1 MSKLTR
7 MSGKEVVSTL
17 KKFGFREI
25 RQKGSHIIL
34 KRTTS
39 EGEIGCV
46 IPLHSELA
54 IGTLRGILRQAKV
67 DVEEFVRKL

>member
-1 MSKLTR
+1 MSKLKR
-7 MSGKEVVSTL
+7 MSGKEVVSIL
-17 KKFGFREI
+17 KQFGFREI

-39 EGEIGCV
+39 EEEIGCV

-67 DVEEFVRKL
+67 NIEEFMRKL

>member
-1 MSKLTR
+1 MPKIKR
-7 MSGKEVVSTL
+7 MSGKEAIGVL
-17 KKFGFREI
+17 KKFGFREV

-34 KRTTS
+34 KRITS
-39 EGEIGCV
+39 EVEIGCV

-67 DVEEFVRKL
+67 DVEEFMRKL

>member
-7 MSGKEVVSTL
+7 MSGKEAVSTL
-17 KKFGFREI
+17 KKFGFKEI

-46 IPLHSELA
+46 ILLHSELA

-67 DVEEFVRKL
+67 DIEEFVRKL

>member
-1 MSKLTR
+1 MSKLKR
-7 MSGKEVVSTL
+7 MSGKEAVSIL

-46 IPLHSELA
+46 IPLLLNWQLA
-54 IGTLRGILRQAKV
+54 H
-67 DVEEFVRKL
+67 

>member
-1 MSKLTR
+1 MPKLKR
-7 MSGKEVVSTL
+7 MSGKEAVSIL

-67 DVEEFVRKL
+67 NIEEFMRKL

>member
-1 MSKLTR
+1 MPKLKR

-39 EGEIGCV
+39 EEEIGCV

-67 DVEEFVRKL
+67 NIEEFMRKL